1 MAGNLQET
9 LERISNKTALLT
21 ERYAILRKEKDSADA
36 RIEELNA
43 TILKQSKEIESLQQE
58 IEYLKIAT
66 TIVPNHKDVEK
77 SRAIL
82 SGLVREIDKCI
93 SELSE

>member
-9 LERISNKTALLT
+9 LERISNKAALLT
-21 ERYAILRKEKDSADA
+21 ERHAILRKEKNLADA

-43 TILKQSKEIESLQQE
+43 TILKQRKEIESLQQE

-66 TIVPNHKDVEK
+66 TIIPNHKDVEK

>member
-9 LERISNKTALLT
+9 LDRISKKS
-21 ERYAILRKEKDSADA
+21 EILVEKYLVLVAEKKSADA
-36 RIEELNA
+36 RIEELSTLLTARN
-43 TILKQSKEIESLQQE
+43 KEIETLKQE

-66 TIVPNHKDVEK
+66 TITPNHKDVER
-77 SRAIL
+77 SHAIL

-93 SELSE
+93 NELSE

>member
-9 LERISNKTALLT
+9 LERISNKAALLT
-21 ERYAILRKEKDSADA
+21 ERYGILRQEKDSADA
-36 RIEELNA
+36 HIEELKE
-43 TILKQSKEIESLQQE
+43 TILKQHKEIELLRQE

-66 TIVPNHKDVEK
+66 TITPNHKDVEK
-77 SRAIL
+77 SRAVL

>member
-9 LERISNKTALLT
+9 LERISNKTELLIEKYALLMS
-21 ERYAILRKEKDSADA
+21 EKKQADA
-36 RIEELNA
+36 RIEELYA
-43 TILKQSKEIESLQQE
+43 LLTSRQKEIEMLKQE

-66 TIVPNHKDVEK
+66 TITPDHKDVEK

-93 SELSE
+93 NELSE